1 MGAWDGGIC
10 VFSSEILKIL
20 FVVVKETSSS
30 YVEELVA
37 IMYLGWHSLAH
48 LLSKSATYS
57 DILKFIKSFNFIG
70 SIRVEPSQIC
80 ISTQMDLFAKQELRS
95 VAIENTQARRQGGC
109 TGCTCTPPGKNV
121 PLRNVQ
127 KRRESSALICRQKRM
142 CTFRSDTTKLSLTNC
157 DSGIQLTH
165 LG

>member
-95 VAIENTQARRQGGC
+95 VAIENTQARTQGGC
-109 TGCTCTPPGKNV
+109 TGCTCTPLGKTSRSEMFKRGEKV
-121 PLRNVQ
+121 PPRYVG
-127 KRRESSALICRQKRM
+127 KKECARSAQIRQNY
-142 CTFRSDTTKLSLTNC
+142 L
-157 DSGIQLTH
+157 
-165 LG
+165 